1 MKNKIT
7 DRLSRLFL
15 ILFLFVTG
23 YITWF
28 TFTAM
33 QQAPFLSQML
43 SVPGQ
48 VIAMGAGALLL
59 FLLFLA
65 LLPLLRKLSARQE
78 RLLFL
83 GILTVIFL
91 GQLVLIFGIHQSTF
105 MYDPYRVFDEALHMQ
120 TTHTVSGTAMEGYYA
135 IYPNNIPFTLLCYWI
150 VRLGAGLGLTDTGLM
165 VLLQIL
171 NALCMDAAILLTS
184 ILLKKYVS
192 RLSMRLFLVIC
203 LLNPLVYLWPGFIY
217 TSTVSMPF
225 IMGALLLFLELF
237 HEEMPRR
244 KNLLAVGLGVVLVL
258 GFQIRATVLV
268 TLIAGV
274 IYFILGVLPHATGK
288 DFTNNSQMYT
298 ENTRQ
303 QSSAHFHNTT
313 DSVLC
318 NDKTPA
324 PPVPT
329 TGCIATTPSE
339 KYIPAWRKH
348 LTSAVILLLSM
359 AVTFSAWKG
368 IQKQYVDFDTTDTA
382 FPVVSWLAMGLEGDG
397 MFNTQDYYDTKNAAT
412 AEEKK
417 AINEEKFRTRLK
429 NLGVSGWLDLAGR
442 KLVRTWADG
451 TDDYPSYLNQYSS
464 TGKLHTWLLEDK
476 KDFVVLFMQSMRCFL
491 FLFTAIGAAFLL
503 FGRKTPT
510 GPLLLLQLNLI
521 GGSFFHVLWETGE
534 LYSLCFSFLLFALAA
549 AGIEEAGKRLQ
560 TDGEICSPRSI
571 LSTSCKNAPINSH
584 CTNTPTAS
592 CESSTP
598 LANTTATDNLS
609 AFEQDSHTISRKSSR
624 EWIPVVFAALLLLVT
639 AAGLLRHTG
648 DITRTPVKRHD
659 TLISQK
665 TYTDAFPEGLTAG
678 NTLTQTFVADQPF
691 NRVAVR
697 VKNVNADQ
705 KDSQYQITVA
715 DEYGICYMNRTVT
728 GQDVFDYDYFYLGL
742 DTEAAPT
749 QTTCYSITITCIQ
762 GTADNSVAFLSYN
775 TGNHDAY
782 VSGALYKNG
791 EEQEKADLNFMV
803 YRSYEDVWMRPVAWA
818 GICILLLAVEV
829 GILLVLLKQYNA
841 TKAGIH
847 T

>member
-1 MKNKIT
+1 MYMQIVDYHAIIMTTSEGGFLLKNKIT

-28 TFTAM
+28 TFTGM
-33 QQAPFLSQML
+33 QQASFLSQML

-48 VIAMGAGALLL
+48 VIAIGAGSLLL

-78 RLLFL
+78 RLLLL
-83 GILTVIFL
+83 GVLAVIFL

-135 IYPNNIPFTLLCYWI
+135 IYPNNIPFTLLIYWI

-165 VLLQIL
+165 VLLQML
-171 NALCMDAAILLTS
+171 NALCMDAAVFFTA

-192 RLSMRLFLVIC
+192 VLSMRLFLVIC
-203 LLNPLVYLWPGFIY
+203 LLNPLVYLWPGFVY

-237 HEEMPRR
+237 QEERPYR
-244 KNLLAVGLGVVLVL
+244 KNLLAVGLGIVLML
-258 GFQIRATVLV
+258 GFQIRATVLI
-268 TLIAGV
+268 TLIAGI
-274 IYFILGVLPHATGK
+274 IYFVLGVLPQTADRDSIGTAPDAKHTSVWK
-288 DFTNNSQMYT
+288 STI
-298 ENTRQ
+298 
-303 QSSAHFHNTT
+303 SSA
-313 DSVLC
+313 
-318 NDKTPA
+318 
-324 PPVPT
+324 
-329 TGCIATTPSE
+329 I
-339 KYIPAWRKH
+339 
-348 LTSAVILLLSM
+348 ILLLSM

-368 IQKQYVDFDTTDTA
+368 IQRQYANFDTTDTA

-417 AINEEKFRTRLK
+417 AVNEEKLRTRLEK
-429 NLGVSGWLDLAGR
+429 LGIRGWLDLAGR

-503 FGRKTPT
+503 FGKRTPT

-549 AGIEEAGKRLQ
+549 AGLEEAGKH
-560 TDGEICSPRSI
+560 
-571 LSTSCKNAPINSH
+571 STFDRVDYVAKFNDDA
-584 CTNTPTAS
+584 
-592 CESSTP
+592 
-598 LANTTATDNLS
+598 
-609 AFEQDSHTISRKSSR
+609 QDSHAISQGISR
-624 EWIPVVFAALLLLVT
+624 EWMPVILAILLLLVT
-639 AAGLLRHTG
+639 AAGLFRHTG
-648 DITRTPVKRHD
+648 DFIRTPVKRHD

-697 VKNVNADQ
+697 VKNVNTDK
-705 KDSQYQITVA
+705 KDSQYQITVT
-715 DEYGICYMNRTVT
+715 DDSGICYMNRTVT

-742 DTEAAPT
+742 DTVAAPT
-749 QTTCYSITITCIQ
+749 QATRYSITITCIQ
-762 GTADNSVAFLSYN
+762 GTADNSVAFLAYD

-782 VSGALYKNG
+782 APGALYRNG
-791 EEQEKADLNFMV
+791 EASENADLNFMV

-829 GILLVLLKQYNA
+829 GVLLILREQY
-841 TKAGIH
+841 KAAKTGIH

>member
-48 VIAMGAGALLL
+48 VIAVGAGTLLL

-65 LLPLLRKLSARQE
+65 LLPPLRKLSARQE
-78 RLLFL
+78 HLLLL
-83 GILTVIFL
+83 GILAVIFL

-171 NALCMDAAILLTS
+171 NALCMDAAIFLTA

-203 LLNPLVYLWPGFIY
+203 LLNPLVYLWPGFVY

-237 HEEMPRR
+237 QEERPYR
-244 KNLLAVGLGVVLVL
+244 KNLLAVGLGIVLVL

-274 IYFILGVLPHATGK
+274 IYFILGILPHATDK
-288 DFTNNSQMYT
+288 DSTG
-298 ENTRQ
+298 RK
-303 QSSAHFHNTT
+303 HI
-313 DSVLC
+313 
-318 NDKTPA
+318 
-324 PPVPT
+324 PT
-329 TGCIATTPSE
+329 
-339 KYIPAWRKH
+339 WRKH
-348 LTSAVILLLSM
+348 LTSAGILLLSM

-397 MFNTQDYYDTKNAAT
+397 MFNTQDYYDTKNAPT

-429 NLGVSGWLDLAGR
+429 NLGVGGWLDLAGR

-549 AGIEEAGKRLQ
+549 AGIEEAGK
-560 TDGEICSPRSI
+560 
-571 LSTSCKNAPINSH
+571 NAPINSH
-584 CTNTPTAS
+584 CTNTSAAS

-598 LANTTATDNLS
+598 MANTTATDNLL
-609 AFEQDSHTISRKSSR
+609 AFHKVDYAAKFKDNVPDGNAISRRTSR
-624 EWIPVVFAALLLLVT
+624 EWIPVIFAALLLLIT
-639 AAGLLRHTG
+639 AAGLYLHTS

-678 NTLTQTFVADQPF
+678 NTLTQTFVANQPF

-697 VKNVNADQ
+697 VKNVNADK
-705 KDSQYQITVA
+705 KDSQYQITVT
-715 DEYGICYMNRTVT
+715 DEDGICYMNRTVT

-749 QTTCYSITITCIQ
+749 QATRYSITITCIQ
-762 GTADNSVAFLSYN
+762 GTAGNSVAFLSYD

-782 VSGALYKNG
+782 VPGALYRNG

-829 GILLVLLKQYNA
+829 WILLILWRQYKTA
-841 TKAGIH
+841 KTAIH
-847 T
+847 K